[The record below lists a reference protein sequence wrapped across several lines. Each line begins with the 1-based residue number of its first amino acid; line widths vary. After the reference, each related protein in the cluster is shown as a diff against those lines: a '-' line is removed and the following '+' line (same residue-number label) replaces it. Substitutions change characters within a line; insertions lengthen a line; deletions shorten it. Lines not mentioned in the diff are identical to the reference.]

1 MGDTSSSAII
11 EQSRSG
17 KRYELRDQVLQAV
30 AMFPDCTSHEVAIH
44 VLKVRGMDRRL
55 HSMVM
60 IDLVRAAVVV
70 ASVQKRMTDLL
81 KLNYVEVASRR
92 ECEVTSY
99 ASSVYVVSATGN
111 DYLASKGHRRGRT
124 RVIAS
129 PDAIEGVGA
138 LTQTK
143 AGVDVDIPP
152 SKSEGRAGLAG
163 LKAILS
169 Q

>member
-1 MGDTSSSAII
+1 MGDTSSSAIV

-17 KRYELRDQVLQAV
+17 KRYKLRDQVLQSL
-30 AMFPDCTSHEVAIH
+30 AMFPDCTGHEVAIH
-44 VLKVRGMDRRL
+44 VLKVRGLDKRL

-99 ASSVYVVSATGN
+99 TSSVYVVSATGN
-111 DYLASKGHRRGRT
+111 DYLASKGMRKGRT
-124 RVIAS
+124 SQAIAS
-129 PDAIEGVGA
+129 PDVIESVVIDKSEVN
-138 LTQTK
+138 TQT
-143 AGVDVDIPP
+143 PP
-152 SKSEGRAGLAG
+152 NKLTGRAALQAARANLA
-163 LKAILS
+163 
-169 Q
+169 